1 MCNCCTLS
9 LTAHSSGR
17 CCIPTENHSIAG
29 IPRENH
35 SIAGISRENHGIAGI
50 PRENHGIAGIP
61 RENHSIAGIPR
72 ENHSI
77 AGSFAAQ
84 EGQIGWLQKEL
95 KQRTKESSWESHL
108 SLGHLHIEHAYV
120 LSVCCQSP
128 TAVNRGGA
136 MTTCHLCRACQ
147 LLCTGENIR
156 GILEATAAL
165 EKSVL
170 TANFRYPSTQLCLL
184 VQVYA
189 NQHGRDSFRKKQS
202 FWEPSLEHDKV
213 IHWHISRLTTFK
225 FVRIELDQLENP

>member
-17 CCIPTENHSIAG
+17 CCIPT
-29 IPRENH
+29 ENH

-120 LSVCCQSP
+120 LSVVKAP
-128 TAVNRGGA
+128 
-136 MTTCHLCRACQ
+136 Q
-147 LLCTGENIR
+147 LWTE
-156 GILEATAAL
+156 E
-165 EKSVL
+165 E
-170 TANFRYPSTQLCLL
+170 PWLL
-184 VQVYA
+184 VISAGPASFSAQEKISGGFWRPLLLWRNLFWLLISGTQVL
-189 NQHGRDSFRKKQS
+189 NCVS
-202 FWEPSLEHDKV
+202 
-213 IHWHISRLTTFK
+213 
-225 FVRIELDQLENP
+225 